1 MCEEVSAGEN
11 RKLLFLLRN
20 IYILIKREVENSDAR
35 KELDNVTGTHGYVIC
50 YLMGRDGEDVFQRDI
65 EKRFSIRRSTVTEI
79 LNLMQKNGLINRSAV
94 ESDARLKKITL
105 TDKARNLFK
114 VVEKDRSEFE
124 ASVFEG
130 FSSDEIAA
138 LSGYLERITE
148 NLKKRT

>member
-1 MCEEVSAGEN
+1 MGEEVLAGEN

-65 EKRFSIRRSTVTEI
+65 EKRFSIRRSTATEI
-79 LNLMQKNGLINRSAV
+79 LNLMQKNELINRSAV

-114 VVEKDRSEFE
+114 VVEKDRREFE
-124 ASVFEG
+124 DSIFEG
-130 FSSDEIAA
+130 FSSDELIA

>member
-20 IYILIKREVENSDAR
+20 IHILIKREVENSDAR

-50 YLMGRDGEDVFQRDI
+50 YLMGHDGEDVFQRDI
-65 EKRFSIRRSTVTEI
+65 EKRFSIRRSTATEI

-130 FSSDEIAA
+130 FSLDEIAA